1 MFYVELKMVVMFRN
15 IGAFTKIKS
24 SLRFFDIFSDK
35 DLLIRA
41 NGVVK
46 HFRVSRFLQFNMVA
60 GVIGLFVWVAYS
72 SVSFLFYNDILVSAK
87 KELIEARIAYRGLLS
102 EVTDY
107 QTKFSRLASD
117 LGKNHG
123 LMLGLV
129 ERNASLQQN
138 VKTVKNK
145 LVSSQSRQEE
155 ITRARSALK
164 SKLSDIQ
171 VKLNSMNNHNFALKG
186 NLNTISSDLESAVI
200 ERNKAWKENNNYK
213 IMVSKLEKKM
223 QKLSYERLEI
233 FDDLN
238 QKTQDDIK
246 GITNILDLAGIDTK
260 KIINISG
267 INPPQKIGL
276 GGPYIASESPIGS
289 KQDLKVKIALLN
301 TNLNYYSK
309 LLNLMNHIPIS
320 PPLDYFSISSHFG
333 KRRDPI
339 NKRWAMHNGLDM
351 VGTRNTKIYSTGPGK
366 VTFAGRKGRYGKLVE
381 VDHGFGFKT
390 RYGHLNK
397 IFVKRGQKIK
407 YRKKVGLMGTTGR
420 STGNHLHYEILL
432 DGKNHNPWRIIKAGR
447 YVYKKQ

>member
-1 MFYVELKMVVMFRN
+1 MFRDFS
-15 IGAFTKIKS
+15 AFTKIKS
-24 SLRFFDIFSDK
+24 FLRFFDIFSDR

-46 HFRVSRFLQFNMVA
+46 HFRLSRFLQFNMVV
-60 GVIGLFVWVAYS
+60 GVIGLFIWVAYS
-72 SVSFLFYNDILVSAK
+72 SVSFLLYNDVLVSAK

-107 QTKFSRLASD
+107 QIKFSRLASD

-155 ITRARSALK
+155 ITRARLALK
-164 SKLSDIQ
+164 NELSDIQ

-186 NLNTISSDLESAVI
+186 NLNTISSDLESAVL

-213 IMVSKLEKKM
+213 IMVSKLKKKM
-223 QKLSYERLEI
+223 QKLSDERLEV
-233 FDDLN
+233 FDNLN

-246 GITNILDLAGIDTK
+246 GIENLLDLAGIDTK

-276 GGPYIASESPIGS
+276 GGPYISSESPIGS

-309 LLNLMNHIPIS
+309 LSNLMNHIPIS
-320 PPLDYFSISSHFG
+320 PPLDYFTISSHFG

-432 DGKNHNPWRIIKAGR
+432 NGKNHNPWRIIKAGR

>member
-1 MFYVELKMVVMFRN
+1 MFNN
-15 IGAFTKIKS
+15 INLFAKIKS
-24 SLRFFDIFSDK
+24 QLRFFDFFSDR
-35 DLLIRA
+35 DLLIRT
-41 NGVVK
+41 NGIVK
-46 HFRVSRFLQFNMVA
+46 HIRLSRFLQLNMFA
-60 GVIGLFVWVAYS
+60 GVIGLFVWVVYS
-72 SVSFLFYNDILVSAK
+72 SLSFLLHNNIVVSAK
-87 KELIEARIAYRGLLS
+87 KELIEARVAYRGLLS

-107 QTKFSRLASD
+107 QVKFSRLASD

-129 ERNASLQQN
+129 EKNASLQQN
-138 VKTVKNK
+138 VQTVKNK
-145 LVSSQSRQEE
+145 LVTSQSRQQE
-155 ITRARSALK
+155 ITRARLALK
-164 SKLSDIQ
+164 NKLSDIQ
-171 VKLNSMNNHNFALKG
+171 GKLNLMNNHNFALKG
-186 NLNTISSDLESAVI
+186 NLNTISSDLEDAI
-200 ERNKAWKENNNYK
+200 LERNKAWKKNDNYK

-223 QKLSYERLEI
+223 RKLNYERLEVY
-233 FDDLN
+233 DDLN
-238 QKTQDDIK
+238 RKTQDDIK
-246 GITNILDLAGIDTK
+246 DITNVLDLAGFDTK
-260 KIINISG
+260 KIISLSDLR
-267 INPPQKIGL
+267 PSQKVGL
-276 GGPYIASESPIGS
+276 GGPYIPTLSPANF
-289 KQDLKVKIALLN
+289 KQDLKAKIAFLN
-301 TNLNYYSK
+301 TNLNYYNK
-309 LLNLMNHIPIS
+309 LLDLMNHIPIS
-320 PPLDYFSISSHFG
+320 PPLDYFTISSHFG

-432 DGKNHNPWRIIKAGR
+432 DGKNYNPWRIIKAGR

>member
-1 MFYVELKMVVMFRN
+1 MSKN
-15 IGAFTKIKS
+15 INPFTKIR
-24 SLRFFDIFSDK
+24 SLIRFLEFFSDR

-41 NGVVK
+41 NGIVK
-46 HFRVSRFLQFNMVA
+46 HVRLSRFLQFNMFA
-60 GVIGLFVWVAYS
+60 GLIGLFVWVAYS
-72 SVSFLFYNDILVSAK
+72 SLSFLLHNDIVVSAK
-87 KELIEARIAYRGLLS
+87 KELIEARVAYRGLLS

-107 QTKFSRLASD
+107 QIKFSRLASD

-129 ERNASLQQN
+129 EKNASLQQN

-145 LVSSQSRQEE
+145 LVTSQSRQQE
-155 ITRARSALK
+155 ITRARLALK
-164 SKLSDIQ
+164 TKLSNIQ
-171 VKLNSMNNHNFALKG
+171 GKLNLMNNHNFDLKG
-186 NLNTISSDLESAVI
+186 NLNTVSSDLEDAI
-200 ERNKAWKENNNYK
+200 FERNKAWKKNDNYK
-213 IMVSKLEKKM
+213 IMVGELEKKM
-223 QKLSYERLEI
+223 RELNYERLEVY
-233 FDDLN
+233 DDLN
-238 QKTQDDIK
+238 RKTKDDIK
-246 GITNILDLAGIDTK
+246 DITNVLDLAGIDTK

-267 INPPQKIGL
+267 LSSSLKVGL
-276 GGPYIASESPIGS
+276 GGPYIATESPSGS
-289 KQDLKVKIALLN
+289 RDDLEAKIAFLN
-301 TNLNYYSK
+301 TNLNYYNK
-309 LLNLMNHIPIS
+309 LLDLMNHIPIS
-320 PPLDYFSISSHFG
+320 PPLDYFTISSHFG

-381 VDHGFGFKT
+381 IDHGFGFKT

-432 DGKNHNPWRIIKAGR
+432 NGKNHNPWRIIKAGR